1 MMLHFVFRNSHWFVL
16 YIEHW
21 LTLTLDMQWRHHSLT
36 VFLSLHASLAQNRTK
51 AKINGKTQIQAYC
64 HQTAPESSVMISTNN
79 VEYENSQFFFL
90 IWFLLNICWSLQ
102 IDSICLDVATGS
114 VPMDDTWW
122 RCLRQ
127 WENSYFYAWL
137 KFFLLFTAMFCSC
150 EQKINCNSVSPIKT
164 AYWIGHKELFP
175 TISIDSYS
183 QRDFRSLASSFL
195 CQCENKDKIF
205 IFLLVFIFP
214 FLLLSCYLYRRVEF
228 RSFPNLLI
236 FHFALITQ
244 NICNIL
250 VLSHNNFQSFFLFW
264 FFCLLYSVFTFAVC
278 SIPLSSWNS
287 IRFLFHLHCLA
298 LFD

>member
-1 MMLHFVFRNSHWFVL
+1 MVF
-16 YIEHW
+16 
-21 LTLTLDMQWRHHSLT
+21 
-36 VFLSLHASLAQNRTK
+36 
-51 AKINGKTQIQAYC
+51 
-64 HQTAPESSVMISTNN
+64 
-79 VEYENSQFFFL
+79 VEYV
-90 IWFLLNICWSLQ
+90 CWSLQ

-214 FLLLSCYLYRRVEF
+214 FLLLSCYLYRQVEF
-228 RSFPNLLI
+228 RAFPNLLI

-250 VLSHNNFQSFFLFW
+250 VLSHNNFQSFFYFSSFAYYIQFLRLLFA
-264 FFCLLYSVFTFAVC
+264 LSLYPPEIQFNFYFI
-278 SIPLSSWNS
+278 SIAWHYLIKLKTWADFEYVHYGS
-287 IRFLFHLHCLA
+287 IIS
-298 LFD
+298 